1 MIHTVAKIHKIASLL
16 CACALALVAVG
27 CGGGSM
33 SAVDTSTG
41 GGGGGSTPTG
51 NNVVSVIVDGGP
63 TGVPTFNTP
72 FVTVTV
78 CAPNTA
84 TCQTIDH
91 IEVDTGSSGLRLISS
106 VVTSTVLA
114 ALPQVMDSQNRPVA
128 ECLPFADGYS
138 WGSVRSVDLTV
149 GGEKAAAL
157 PIEIIGDP
165 VFPLVPSDCSS
176 GGGVQEDT
184 VATFGANGILGISTF
199 QRDCGSFCVTG
210 TPTPG
215 LYFACPNTGCLAT
228 TLALSSQV
236 ANPVILFATDNN
248 GSILQLPAIGTA
260 GAATVTGSLI
270 FGIDTESNNSLG
282 TATVLT
288 VDPNTGNL
296 TVLWN
301 NQTLTNSFID
311 SGSNGNFFTDSSA
324 TQCASNSVAPQF
336 YCPSLALSL
345 STTLQSTNAVT
356 KVVTVSVANAVNLL
370 DANASFVAFDNIAG
384 TNSLPQ
390 SFDYG
395 APFFYGKSVYTA
407 IELKTTSA
415 GAGPFVA
422 F

>member
-27 CGGGSM
+27 CGGGSL
-33 SAVDTSTG
+33 SAVGTGSG
-41 GGGGGSTPTG
+41 GGGTTPPTA

-63 TGVPTFNTP
+63 TGALGVFNTP

-78 CAPNTA
+78 CAPNT
-84 TCQTIDH
+84 TNCQTIDH
-91 IEVDTGSSGLRLISS
+91 IQVDTGSSGLRLISS

-149 GGEKAAAL
+149 GGEKAAAM
-157 PIEIIGDP
+157 PTQVIGDP

-176 GGGVQEDT
+176 GGGTQEDT

-199 QRDCGSFCVTG
+199 QRDCGSFCVTS
-210 TPTPG
+210 TTTPG

-248 GSILQLPAIGTA
+248 GTILQLPAIGTA

-296 TVLWN
+296 TVLFN
-301 NQTLTNSFID
+301 NQTLPNSFID

-345 STTLQSTNAVT
+345 STTIQSTNAVT
-356 KVVTVSVANAVNLL
+356 KAVTVSVANAVNLL
-370 DANASFVAFDNIAG
+370 NANASFVAFDNIAG

-395 APFFYGKSVYTA
+395 TPFFYGKSVYTA
-407 IELKTTSA
+407 IELMTTSA